1 MRKCLIKPFLNLP
14 KSCQF
19 NKIVLLRGWLHNAQ
33 FLILFQVAVVVDME
47 EEVVAE
53 EEVEEAGV
61 EVEEVVVVVEDVVT
75 EEEVQ
80 VGVVVVEEV
89 ATTGKIRKI
98 YAFFFF

>member
-1 MRKCLIKPFLNLP
+1 M
-14 KSCQF
+14 
-19 NKIVLLRGWLHNAQ
+19 HNTQ

-53 EEVEEAGV
+53 EEVEVAGV

-75 EEEVQ
+75 EEEGQ